1 MSRYPPEKLDEG
13 APVRPYETWTTHLGK
28 KMSGHRCHGKSK
40 RSQLQC
46 DRRAALGQD
55 VCKMHGGGSP
65 QALEKGRERI
75 AAETAHATAQRTLAQ
90 PDAVRDPLTALAN
103 IAGEVL
109 ALNEFLHAQV
119 DELNGT
125 ITYWTD
131 SSFSDAEGILRTT
144 AVENVRAV
152 LGAYERS
159 LDRGVKVL
167 ATMVKL
173 DLQGRLVTL
182 REQESD
188 ALRDAILKGL
198 GDVDMPQALRDGV
211 QAAIAARLEAVTGP
225 APVALPA

>member
-1 MSRYPPEKLDEG
+1 
-13 APVRPYETWTTHLGK
+13 
-28 KMSGHRCHGKSK
+28 
-40 RSQLQC
+40 
-46 DRRAALGQD
+46 
-55 VCKMHGGGSP
+55 
-65 QALEKGRERI
+65 LEKGRERI
-75 AAETAHATAQRTLAQ
+75 AAEAAHATAQRTLAQ

>member
-131 SSFSDAEGILRTT
+131 SSFSDAEGRRGHATSAQGWGASRDSCPVGSCDRASTGRTPR
-144 AVENVRAV
+144 VE
-152 LGAYERS
+152 
-159 LDRGVKVL
+159 LDN
-167 ATMVKL
+167 L
-173 DLQGRLVTL
+173 DMR
-182 REQESD
+182 
-188 ALRDAILKGL
+188 
-198 GDVDMPQALRDGV
+198 
-211 QAAIAARLEAVTGP
+211 TGE
-225 APVALPA
+225 